1 MANIS
6 SANGT
11 ITLKGSWT
19 QKAIDAF
26 IPVLDSWEFY
36 GQYGIQ
42 SYYSELSLKNKT
54 TKFYGCGRW
63 SFSGTLESFDDWTR
77 DWIKT
82 NPDSNHP
89 LTTEQYNEFLKIVS
103 DKKLKIEITFEDEE
117 EGVGFRVKETG
128 VFTSDGESLCYETI
142 SCEEENY
149 EEDSWESLGCENFDA
164 AVDFFAQF
172 IVNPDKKE
180 LQKWVKAFV
189 LPDKCYLYKDEETN
203 IYEFLEDNFTEF
215 EFIEYF
221 NVLYDFMYRFKIN
234 ENDKWSALKDFVTNI
249 YGWDLD
255 NVNEYFKFDL
265 GSDEEFDEWYDVLC
279 NGENELDE
287 MPDYP
292 TEEITSLDF
301 KGKRFVLTGDFQNIK
316 DSRDDIKQ
324 LIESKGGKCTTAISG
339 KTNYLVIGDF
349 GNAGDSKIKKA
360 LAEKEKRDDI
370 KIISEYDMFKFV

>member
-11 ITLKGSWT
+11 ITLKGNWT

-36 GQYGIQ
+36 GEYGIQ

-54 TKFYGCGRW
+54 TDFYGCGRW
-63 SFSGTLESFDDWTR
+63 SFSGTLGSFDDWTR

-82 NPDSNHP
+82 NPDESHP
-89 LTTEQYNEFLKIVS
+89 LTAEQYDEFLKIMS
-103 DKKLKIEITFEDEE
+103 DKKLKIEITFEDDE
-117 EGVGFRVKETG
+117 EGVGFRLKETG
-128 VFTSDGESLCYETI
+128 VFTSDGEKLYYETI
-142 SCEEENY
+142 SCEEV
-149 EEDSWESLGCENFDA
+149 EDTWETLGCETFDA

-172 IVNPDKKE
+172 VVNPNKKE
-180 LQKWVKAFV
+180 LQKWVKEFV
-189 LPDKCYLYKDEETN
+189 LPNDCYNYVEIGEE
-203 IYEFLEDNFTEF
+203 IYDFLEDNFF
-215 EFIEYF
+215 DVPFVDYRSSMC
-221 NVLYDFMYRFKIN
+221 DFKSRFQI
-234 ENDKWSALKDFVTNI
+234 DTDSYWSSMEDFASST
-249 YGWDLD
+249 YGWDNFDEKFELD
-255 NVNEYFKFDL
+255 YL
-265 GSDEEFDEWYDVLC
+265 GSDEEFDEWYDILC
-279 NGENELDE
+279 NGEDEFDEL
-287 MPDYP
+287 PDYP

-324 LIESKGGKCTTAISG
+324 LIESKGGKCTAAISG

-349 GNAGDSKIKKA
+349 GNAGESKIKKA

>member
-11 ITLKGSWT
+11 ITLKGNWT

-36 GQYGIQ
+36 GEYGIQ

-54 TKFYGCGRW
+54 TDFYGCGRW
-63 SFSGTLESFDDWTR
+63 SFSGTLVSFDDWTR

-82 NPDSNHP
+82 NPDESHP
-89 LTTEQYNEFLKIVS
+89 LTAEQYDEFLKIMS
-103 DKKLKIEITFEDEE
+103 DKKLKIEITFEDNE
-117 EGVGFRVKETG
+117 EGVGFRVEETG
-128 VFTSDGESLCYETI
+128 VFTSDGEKLYYETI
-142 SCEEENY
+142 SCEEV
-149 EEDSWESLGCENFDA
+149 EDTWETLGCETFDA

-172 IVNPDKKE
+172 VVNPNKKE
-180 LQKWVKAFV
+180 LQKWVKEFI
-189 LPDKCYLYKDEETN
+189 LPNDCYNYVEIGEE
-203 IYEFLEDNFTEF
+203 IYDFLEDNFF
-215 EFIEYF
+215 DVPFVDYRSSMC
-221 NVLYDFMYRFKIN
+221 DFKSRFQI
-234 ENDKWSALKDFVTNI
+234 DTDSYWSSMEDFASST
-249 YGWDLD
+249 YGWDNFDEKIELD
-255 NVNEYFKFDL
+255 YL
-265 GSDEEFDEWYDVLC
+265 GSDEEFDEWYDILC
-279 NGENELDE
+279 NGEDELDE
-287 MPDYP
+287 ILDYP

-324 LIESKGGKCTTAISG
+324 LIESKGGKCTAAISG

-349 GNAGDSKIKKA
+349 GNAGESKIKKA

>member
-11 ITLKGSWT
+11 ITLKGNWT

-36 GQYGIQ
+36 GEYGIQ

-54 TKFYGCGRW
+54 TDFYGCGRW
-63 SFSGTLESFDDWTR
+63 SFSGTLGSFDDWTR

-82 NPDSNHP
+82 NPDESHP
-89 LTTEQYNEFLKIVS
+89 LTAEQYDEFLKIMS
-103 DKKLKIEITFEDEE
+103 DKKLKIEITFEDDE
-117 EGVGFRVKETG
+117 EGVGFRLKETG
-128 VFTSDGESLCYETI
+128 VFTSDGEKLYYETI
-142 SCEEENY
+142 SCEEV
-149 EEDSWESLGCENFDA
+149 EDTWETLGCETFDA

-172 IVNPDKKE
+172 VANPNKKE
-180 LQKWVKAFV
+180 LQKLVKEFV
-189 LPDKCYLYKDEETN
+189 LPNDCYNYVEIGEE
-203 IYEFLEDNFTEF
+203 IYDFLEDNFF
-215 EFIEYF
+215 DVPFVDYRSSMC
-221 NVLYDFMYRFKIN
+221 DFKSRFQI
-234 ENDKWSALKDFVTNI
+234 DTDSYWSSMEDFASST
-249 YGWDLD
+249 YGWDNFDEKFELD
-255 NVNEYFKFDL
+255 YL
-265 GSDEEFDEWYDVLC
+265 GSDEEFDEWYDILC
-279 NGENELDE
+279 NGEDEFDEL
-287 MPDYP
+287 PDYP

-324 LIESKGGKCTTAISG
+324 LIESKGGKCTAAISG

-349 GNAGDSKIKKA
+349 GNAGESKIKKA

>member
-1 MANIS
+1 M
-6 SANGT
+6 
-11 ITLKGSWT
+11 
-19 QKAIDAF
+19 
-26 IPVLDSWEFY
+26 
-36 GQYGIQ
+36 
-42 SYYSELSLKNKT
+42 
-54 TKFYGCGRW
+54 
-63 SFSGTLESFDDWTR
+63 
-77 DWIKT
+77 
-82 NPDSNHP
+82 
-89 LTTEQYNEFLKIVS
+89 S

-149 EEDSWESLGCENFDA
+149 EEDSWESLGYENFNA

-172 IVNPDKKE
+172 VVNPDKKE

-189 LPDKCYLYKDEETN
+189 LPDKCYLYTDEETN

-265 GSDEEFDEWYDVLC
+265 GSDEEFDKWYDVLC

-287 MPDYP
+287 IPDYP

-349 GNAGDSKIKKA
+349 GNAGESKIKKA

>member
-11 ITLKGSWT
+11 ITLKGNWT

-36 GQYGIQ
+36 GEYGIQ

-54 TKFYGCGRW
+54 TDFYGCGRW
-63 SFSGTLESFDDWTR
+63 SFSGTLVSFDDWTR

-82 NPDSNHP
+82 NPDESHP
-89 LTTEQYNEFLKIVS
+89 LTAEQYDEFLKIMS
-103 DKKLKIEITFEDEE
+103 DKKLKIEITFEDDE
-117 EGVGFRVKETG
+117 EGVGFRLKETG
-128 VFTSDGESLCYETI
+128 VFTSDGEKLYYETI
-142 SCEEENY
+142 SCDEV
-149 EEDSWESLGCENFDA
+149 EDTWETLGCETFDA

-172 IVNPDKKE
+172 VVNPNKKE
-180 LQKWVKAFV
+180 LQKWVKEFV
-189 LPDKCYLYKDEETN
+189 LPNDCYNYVEIGEE
-203 IYEFLEDNFTEF
+203 IYDFLEDNFF
-215 EFIEYF
+215 DVPFVDYRSSMC
-221 NVLYDFMYRFKIN
+221 DFKSRFQI
-234 ENDKWSALKDFVTNI
+234 DTDSYWSSMEDFASST
-249 YGWDLD
+249 YGWDNFDEKFELD
-255 NVNEYFKFDL
+255 YL
-265 GSDEEFDEWYDVLC
+265 GSDEEFDEWYDILC
-279 NGENELDE
+279 NGEDEFDEL
-287 MPDYP
+287 PDYP

-324 LIESKGGKCTTAISG
+324 LIESKGGKCTAAISG

-349 GNAGDSKIKKA
+349 GNAGESKIKKA

>member
-6 SANGT
+6 SASGT

-42 SYYSELSLKNKT
+42 SYYIELSLKNKT

-82 NPDSNHP
+82 NPKSNHP
-89 LTTEQYNEFLKIVS
+89 LTTEQYNEFLKIMS

-117 EGVGFRVKETG
+117 EGMGFRVNETG
-128 VFTSDGESLCYETI
+128 VFTSDGESLYYETI

-149 EEDSWESLGCENFDA
+149 EEDSWESLGYENFNA
-164 AVDFFAQF
+164 AVGFFSQF
-172 IVNPDKKE
+172 VVNPDKKE

-189 LPDKCYLYKDEETN
+189 LPNDCYGYTDKETN
-203 IYEFLEDNFTEF
+203 IYEFLEENFTEF

-221 NVLYDFMYRFKIN
+221 DVLYDFMYRFKVN
-234 ENDKWSALKDFVTNI
+234 ENDKWSALKDFVTDI

-255 NVNEYFKFDL
+255 NVDEYFKFDL

-279 NGENELDE
+279 NGEDELDE

-370 KIISEYDMFKFV
+370 KIISEYDMFKFI

>member
-11 ITLKGSWT
+11 ITLKGNWT

-36 GQYGIQ
+36 GEYGIQ

-54 TKFYGCGRW
+54 TDFYGCGRW
-63 SFSGTLESFDDWTR
+63 SFSGTLVSFDDWTR

-82 NPDSNHP
+82 NPDESHP
-89 LTTEQYNEFLKIVS
+89 LTAEQYDEFLKIMS
-103 DKKLKIEITFEDEE
+103 DKKLKIEITFEDDE
-117 EGVGFRVKETG
+117 EGVGFRLKETG
-128 VFTSDGESLCYETI
+128 VFTSDGEKLYYETI
-142 SCEEENY
+142 SCEEV
-149 EEDSWESLGCENFDA
+149 EDTWETLGCETFDA

-172 IVNPDKKE
+172 VVNPNKKE
-180 LQKWVKAFV
+180 LQKWVKEFV
-189 LPDKCYLYKDEETN
+189 LPNDCYNYVEIGEE
-203 IYEFLEDNFTEF
+203 IYDFLEDNFF
-215 EFIEYF
+215 DVPFVDYRSSMC
-221 NVLYDFMYRFKIN
+221 DFKSRFQI
-234 ENDKWSALKDFVTNI
+234 DTDSYWSSMEDFASST
-249 YGWDLD
+249 YGWDNFDEKFELD
-255 NVNEYFKFDL
+255 YL
-265 GSDEEFDEWYDVLC
+265 GSDEEFDEWYDILC
-279 NGENELDE
+279 NGEDEFDEL
-287 MPDYP
+287 PDYP

-324 LIESKGGKCTTAISG
+324 LIESKGGKCTAAISG

-349 GNAGDSKIKKA
+349 GNAGESKIKKA

>member
-11 ITLKGSWT
+11 ITLKGNWT

-36 GQYGIQ
+36 GEYGIQ

-54 TKFYGCGRW
+54 TDFYGCGRW
-63 SFSGTLESFDDWTR
+63 SFSGTLGSFDDWTR

-82 NPDSNHP
+82 NPDESHP
-89 LTTEQYNEFLKIVS
+89 LTAEQYDEFLKIMS
-103 DKKLKIEITFEDEE
+103 DKKLKIEITFEDNE
-117 EGVGFRVKETG
+117 EGVGFRVEETG
-128 VFTSDGESLCYETI
+128 VFTSDGEKLYYETI
-142 SCEEENY
+142 SCEEV
-149 EEDSWESLGCENFDA
+149 EDTWETLGCETFDA

-172 IVNPDKKE
+172 VVNPNKKE
-180 LQKWVKAFV
+180 LQKWVKEFV
-189 LPDKCYLYKDEETN
+189 LPNDCYNYVEIGEE
-203 IYEFLEDNFTEF
+203 IYDFLEDNFF
-215 EFIEYF
+215 DVPFVDYRSSMC
-221 NVLYDFMYRFKIN
+221 DFKSRFQI
-234 ENDKWSALKDFVTNI
+234 DTDSYWSSMEDFASST
-249 YGWDLD
+249 YGWDNFDEKFELD
-255 NVNEYFKFDL
+255 YL
-265 GSDEEFDEWYDVLC
+265 GSDEEFDEWYDILC
-279 NGENELDE
+279 NGEDEFDEL
-287 MPDYP
+287 PDYP

-324 LIESKGGKCTTAISG
+324 LIESKGGKCTAAISG

-349 GNAGDSKIKKA
+349 GNAGESKIKKA

>member
-11 ITLKGSWT
+11 ITLKGNWT

-36 GQYGIQ
+36 GEYGIQ

-54 TKFYGCGRW
+54 TDFYGCGRW
-63 SFSGTLESFDDWTR
+63 SFSGTLGSFDDWTR

-82 NPDSNHP
+82 NPNESHP
-89 LTTEQYNEFLKIVS
+89 LTAEQYDEFLKIMS
-103 DKKLKIEITFEDEE
+103 DKKLKIEITFEDDE
-117 EGVGFRVKETG
+117 EGVGFRLKETG
-128 VFTSDGESLCYETI
+128 VFTSDGEKLYYETI
-142 SCEEENY
+142 SCEEV
-149 EEDSWESLGCENFDA
+149 EDTWETLGCETFDA

-172 IVNPDKKE
+172 VVNPNKKE
-180 LQKWVKAFV
+180 LQKWVKEFV
-189 LPDKCYLYKDEETN
+189 LPNDCYNYVEIGEE
-203 IYEFLEDNFTEF
+203 IYDFLEDNFF
-215 EFIEYF
+215 DVPFVDYRSSMC
-221 NVLYDFMYRFKIN
+221 DFKSRFQI
-234 ENDKWSALKDFVTNI
+234 DTDSYWSSMEDFASST
-249 YGWDLD
+249 YGWDNFDEKFELD
-255 NVNEYFKFDL
+255 YL
-265 GSDEEFDEWYDVLC
+265 GSDEEFDEWYDILC
-279 NGENELDE
+279 NGEDELDE
-287 MPDYP
+287 ILDYP

-324 LIESKGGKCTTAISG
+324 LIESKGGKCTAAISG

-349 GNAGDSKIKKA
+349 GNAGESKIKKA

>member
-11 ITLKGSWT
+11 ITLKGNWT

-36 GQYGIQ
+36 GEYGIQ

-54 TKFYGCGRW
+54 TDFYGCGRW
-63 SFSGTLESFDDWTR
+63 SFSGTLVSFDDWTR

-82 NPDSNHP
+82 NPDESHP
-89 LTTEQYNEFLKIVS
+89 LTAEQYDEFLKIMS
-103 DKKLKIEITFEDEE
+103 DKKLKIEITFEDNE
-117 EGVGFRVKETG
+117 EGVGFRVEETG
-128 VFTSDGESLCYETI
+128 VFTSDGEKLYYETI
-142 SCEEENY
+142 SCEEV
-149 EEDSWESLGCENFDA
+149 EDTWETLGCETFDA

-172 IVNPDKKE
+172 VVNPNKKE
-180 LQKWVKAFV
+180 LQKWVKEFV
-189 LPDKCYLYKDEETN
+189 LPNDCYNYVEIGEE
-203 IYEFLEDNFTEF
+203 IYDFLEDNFF
-215 EFIEYF
+215 DVPFVDYRSSMC
-221 NVLYDFMYRFKIN
+221 DFKSRFQI
-234 ENDKWSALKDFVTNI
+234 DTDSYWSSMEDFASST
-249 YGWDLD
+249 YGWDNFDEKFELD
-255 NVNEYFKFDL
+255 YL
-265 GSDEEFDEWYDVLC
+265 GSDEEFDEWYDILC
-279 NGENELDE
+279 NGEDEFDEL
-287 MPDYP
+287 PDYP

-324 LIESKGGKCTTAISG
+324 LIESKGGKCTAAISG

-349 GNAGDSKIKKA
+349 GNAGESKIKKA